1 MSGPKTSRYTLTPEQ
16 RRILAEQRRIQVLK
30 VRIEQQ
36 KGDIRSV
43 VAQLDNII
51 AKYEPLIAETG
62 SVSTYISNAKDLRN
76 AAIKEINV
84 VALASS
90 SPEMERIS
98 NKLQQSIARLQTATQ
113 SLAQEYKK
121 ANRAFSAKID
131 SEIDNGFSLSFSL
144 IDDNETVQDDT
155 YYQRILDSLQSISNL
170 PLSNRLKAEWNR
182 LQEKANDIDDAGFLK
197 NFYAMSVV
205 PFVKACK
212 EYEALYNEY
221 GAEYERK
228 YSIYKENAR
237 ILGIEPIDIPFSK
250 DAITVLNEKI
260 EVTENAIQHREEQ
273 AYISQCVD
281 EAMREMGYEVLGNRD
296 VVKKNGKHFHNELY
310 LFDEGTAVN
319 VTYANDGQI
328 TMELGGVD
336 TEDRIPSD
344 QECTGLADEMQSFC
358 KDYAALEK
366 KLQEKGIVTKRI
378 SILPPEPQYAQII
391 NVSDFNL
398 KTKTANY
405 EAKKQNQ
412 QTTEQKHR
420 RVGE

>member
-16 RRILAEQRRIQVLK
+16 RRILAEQRRVQVLK
-30 VRIEQQ
+30 GRIEQQ

-51 AKYEPLIAETG
+51 TKYEPLIAETG
-62 SVSTYISNAKDLRN
+62 SESTSISNAKDLRN
-76 AAIKEINV
+76 AAIKEMNV
-84 VALASS
+84 VALASG

-98 NKLQQSIARLQTATQ
+98 NKLQQSIARLQDATQ
-113 SLAQEYKK
+113 SLTQEYKK
-121 ANRAFSAKID
+121 ANRVFSAKID

-144 IDDNETVQDDT
+144 IDDDETVQEDT
-155 YYQRILDSLQSISNL
+155 YYQRIMDNLQSISNL
-170 PLSNRLKAEWNR
+170 PLSNYLKAEWNR

-228 YSIYKENAR
+228 YSVYKENAR
-237 ILGIEPIDIPFSK
+237 VLGIAPIDIPFSN

-260 EVTENAIQHREEQ
+260 EITENAIQHGEEQ

-281 EAMREMGYEVLGNRD
+281 EAMREMGYEVLGQRD

-336 TEDRIPSD
+336 TEDRIPSN
-344 QECTGLADEMQSFC
+344 QECTSLADEMQLFC
-358 KDYAALEK
+358 TDYAALEK
-366 KLQEKGIVTKRI
+366 KLLEKGIVTKRI
-378 SILPPEPQYAQII
+378 SVLPPEPQYAQII

-405 EAKKQNQ
+405 ETKKQNQ
-412 QTTEQKHR
+412 KTTEQNHR

>member
-16 RRILAEQRRIQVLK
+16 RRILVEQRRVQVLK

-43 VAQLDNII
+43 VDQLDNII
-51 AKYEPLIAETG
+51 TKYEPLIAETG
-62 SVSTYISNAKDLRN
+62 SENTSISNVKELRK
-76 AAIKEINV
+76 AVIKEMNV
-84 VALASS
+84 AALASGS
-90 SPEMERIS
+90 SEMEHIS

-113 SLAQEYKK
+113 SLTKEYKK

-144 IDDNETVQDDT
+144 IDDDETVQADT
-155 YYQRILDSLQSISNL
+155 YYQRISDSLQSISNL
-170 PLSNRLKAEWNR
+170 PLSDHLKAEWNR
-182 LQEKANDIDDAGFLK
+182 LQKKANDIDDAGFLK

-237 ILGIEPIDIPFSK
+237 VLGITPIDIPFSN

-260 EVTENAIQHREEQ
+260 EITENAIQHGEEQ

-281 EAMREMGYEVLGNRD
+281 EAMREMGYEVLGHRD

-344 QECTGLADEMQSFC
+344 QECTSLADEMQSFC
-358 KDYAALEK
+358 KDYVALEK
-366 KLQEKGIVTKRI
+366 RLQEKGIVTKRI
-378 SILPPEPQYAQII
+378 SVLPPEPQYAQII

-398 KTKTANY
+398 KTKAINY
-405 EAKKQNQ
+405 ETKKQNR
-412 QTTEQKHR
+412 QTTEQKYR